1 MSAAQSCRASVSL
14 QSEAEGKSSTGIPYA
29 TYRLSLPSHTPFAG
43 AANIEQGITIDLS
56 RLNQVTPSKDLSTV
70 TIGPG
75 NRWANVYLKLD
86 ALGIA
91 IGGGRVATV
100 GAGGLTLGGIRFVW
114 THRRICNIANKLTQA
129 AFRSS
134 RPALVSSVIMSSDM
148 RSVNTTHEPK
158 EHRLTTLPQIVLP
171 SGAIV
176 NATKSSYSDLWLALR
191 GGSNNFG
198 IVTAFEST
206 AFKQGKFW

>member
-1 MSAAQSCRASVSL
+1 VNSPSG
-14 QSEAEGKSSTGIPYA
+14 AEGKSSTQSLYA
-29 TYRLSLPSHTPFAG
+29 TCQLSLASHTPFAG

-100 GAGGLTLGGIRFVW
+100 GAGGLTLGGIASYGPTDGFA
-114 THRRICNIANKLTQA
+114 TSLT
-129 AFRSS
+129 S
-134 RPALVSSVIMSSDM
+134 
-148 RSVNTTHEPK
+148 
-158 EHRLTTLPQIVLP
+158 
-171 SGAIV
+171 
-176 NATKSSYSDLWLALR
+176 
-191 GGSNNFG
+191 
-198 IVTAFEST
+198 
-206 AFKQGKFW
+206 

>member
-1 MSAAQSCRASVSL
+1 M
-14 QSEAEGKSSTGIPYA
+14 I
-29 TYRLSLPSHTPFAG
+29 SHTPFSG

-56 RLNQVTPSKDLSTV
+56 DLNQVTPSADLSTV
-70 TIGPG
+70 TVGPG
-75 NRWANVYLKLD
+75 NRWANVYSKLD

-100 GAGGLTLGGIRFVW
+100 GVGGLTLGGTDSLTNAHSENLDVL
-114 THRRICNIANKLTQA
+114 TSSHRWCLILFAEIWLRLRQY
-129 AFRSS
+129 
-134 RPALVSSVIMSSDM
+134 
-148 RSVNTTHEPK
+148 RSVRGQQQILLNDFA
-158 EHRLTTLPQIVLP
+158 LTYNACQVVLP
-171 SGAIV
+171 SGIIV
-176 NATKSSYSDLWLALR
+176 NATKKSHSDLWLALK